1 MKKVLVL
8 KMPGVVELGREELKK
23 VEGGWFLYF
32 LAGAIGGG
40 VVYDALKWAY
50 KESLNSGYHYNGSV
64 PGFGP
69 R

>member
-1 MKKVLVL
+1 MEKVLDL
-8 KMPGVVELGREELKK
+8 NRPGISKMGKEELKTIG
-23 VEGGWFLYF
+23 GGWLLPF

-50 KESLNSGYHYNGSV
+50 MESLNSGYHYNGSA